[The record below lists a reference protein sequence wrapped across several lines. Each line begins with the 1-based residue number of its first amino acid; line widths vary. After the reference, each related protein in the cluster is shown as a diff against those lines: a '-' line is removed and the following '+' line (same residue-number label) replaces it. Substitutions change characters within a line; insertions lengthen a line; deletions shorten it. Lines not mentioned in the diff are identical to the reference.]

1 MEGRKCFFA
10 RKGPRNGPQGA
21 AVWEGQHRSPSQNTR
36 VKGRERE
43 ESQSHQQ
50 DPSRSFKKQGPATPA
65 PLPHFRVSAGVL
77 WGWSFHQ
84 PGPQASKMSRALEG
98 PEGHPAWL
106 RSSLLLLQAM
116 KSAFPQQSRAHP
128 DQQWW
133 PLGDEGETEESVVRL
148 ELSVGLAGKCWGRER
163 NWLRERAHPASRAP
177 GGARAVTPAHTRT
190 PQVRHVSARPGP
202 WEETPVIV
210 WPAVLLCPA
219 NHFWGKLK
227 SWKPSI
233 CLRWWSVRPQ
243 HRGMEE
249 ISQYL
254 SFLVYKVGVVIE
266 SIL

>member
-163 NWLRERAHPASRAP
+163 NWLRGHTRPAVLR
-177 GGARAVTPAHTRT
+177 GGRGLWLLHTPAHHRSDMWARGQA
-190 PQVRHVSARPGP
+190 PERRLPWLCDRPCSSARRTTSGES
-202 WEETPVIV
+202 WRVENRVFVWDDEVSGLNTEE
-210 WPAVLLCPA
+210 
-219 NHFWGKLK
+219 
-227 SWKPSI
+227 WKK
-233 CLRWWSVRPQ
+233 
-243 HRGMEE
+243 
-249 ISQYL
+249 YL
-254 SFLVYKVGVVIE
+254 STSVFS
-266 SIL
+266 SIK